1 MQAFVLAVAVGLIKW
16 YVGTGV
22 FNRIEAL
29 VMEMVNSTLS
39 NDEKRQY
46 VIDTV
51 KKEYDMIRTRIIDM
65 VIGSVLTKTQ
75 LG

>member
-1 MQAFVLAVAVGLIKW
+1 MQAIFLSIAVGLIKW
-16 YVGTGV
+16 YVGSGV
-22 FNRIEAL
+22 FARIEAL
-29 VMEMVNSTLS
+29 VLQMVNSELT

-51 KKEYDMIRTRIIDM
+51 KGEYTMIRTRVVDM
-65 VIGSVLTKTQ
+65 VIGSVLTK

>member
-1 MQAFVLAVAVGLIKW
+1 MQAIFLSIAVGLIKW
-16 YVGTGV
+16 YVGSGV
-22 FNRIEAL
+22 FDRIEAL
-29 VMEMVNSTLS
+29 VLQMVNSELT

-51 KKEYDMIRTRIIDM
+51 KGEYTMIRTRVVDM
-65 VIGSVLTKTQ
+65 VIGSVLTK